1 MTLSPRLLQMGL
13 IGSLALNLFLGG
25 MMLGKV
31 LRPEPKAIKQSTL
44 TSAPPVLVSKPAKP
58 ESAAPLESAI
68 APVASE
74 KTPAKTML
82 PAKTEPNLK
91 SSERNGHH
99 HGRSLDHG
107 AGDLDGPPLGLRH
120 VIGALDPAD
129 QRILRTGLRQVMV
142 QSREDKR
149 QVRRLRQEAARLAAE
164 SNFDADTVSA
174 AMARARA
181 AELEG
186 RARSEAILTDTLS
199 KLSPEGRLK
208 VVPVLL
214 LRKRERM
221 EPSGSNTPNGQ
232 KEDPGL

>member
-1 MTLSPRLLQMGL
+1 M
-13 IGSLALNLFLGG
+13 
-25 MMLGKV
+25 
-31 LRPEPKAIKQSTL
+31 
-44 TSAPPVLVSKPAKP
+44 
-58 ESAAPLESAI
+58 
-68 APVASE
+68 
-74 KTPAKTML
+74 
-82 PAKTEPNLK
+82 
-91 SSERNGHH
+91 
-99 HGRSLDHG
+99 DHG